1 MEQGERWLSLAI
13 FFSFY
18 RIDFR
23 GRCDSYESHLPLIWT
38 IYFPTAPF
46 FLFWE
51 ENKLTFALF
60 RVKVLLNRGGRA
72 SSFIYLLYREL
83 QEVGVQHDRGE
94 ANGLLRAS

>member
-1 MEQGERWLSLAI
+1 MTKKDSQHSRQLQKRRLRNRNLDKNLGPGRNPEFVSL
-13 FFSFY
+13 
-18 RIDFR
+18 
-23 GRCDSYESHLPLIWT
+23 L
-38 IYFPTAPF
+38 
-46 FLFWE
+46 E

-60 RVKVLLNRGGRA
+60 RVRVLLDRGGRA

>member
-1 MEQGERWLSLAI
+1 MTKKDSQHSRQLQKRRLRNRNLDKNLGP
-13 FFSFY
+13 
-18 RIDFR
+18 
-23 GRCDSYESHLPLIWT
+23 GRDPG
-38 IYFPTAPF
+38 F

-60 RVKVLLNRGGRA
+60 RVKVVLNRGGRA

>member
-1 MEQGERWLSLAI
+1 MIKNLGS
-13 FFSFY
+13 
-18 RIDFR
+18 
-23 GRCDSYESHLPLIWT
+23 GRDPGV
-38 IYFPTAPF
+38 

-72 SSFIYLLYREL
+72 SSFIYLLSREL